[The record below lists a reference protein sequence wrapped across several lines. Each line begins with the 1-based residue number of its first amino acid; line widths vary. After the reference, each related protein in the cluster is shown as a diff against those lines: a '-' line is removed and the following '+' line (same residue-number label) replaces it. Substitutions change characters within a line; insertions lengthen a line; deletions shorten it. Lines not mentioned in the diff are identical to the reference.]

1 MGSPNALSFGSFH
14 FDAAAYRLF
23 AGDRPVQLSPK
34 LLDLL
39 RLLASRP
46 SQLVTKE
53 DILRELWPDV
63 AVTDNAITQAV
74 SELRHA
80 LGDNPAAPRF
90 VQTVPRRGYRFIAAV
105 EASPSRIVR
114 SAPSVQAATSRSS
127 AKRMIAVAD
136 FQNVTADAND
146 AWMAAGIAETVA
158 NDLRSFWDL
167 RVMDRR
173 SLAEDA
179 RCGSIEAAR
188 FCNLDFLVAG
198 SYQRSADRLRIT
210 ARVIEVATGE
220 AVAHAKADGSVSEV
234 FQLQDAIVRHLIRS
248 LPVTMASGTA
258 RRTGVRETSSL
269 DAYRALT
276 EGQLKLETLDPAQ
289 VPDAISDFERAIALD
304 PRYAQAYVGLA
315 QAQMWVFE
323 ASRARNRPDSG
334 ALRAAIAYGRQ
345 AIELDPG
352 LPEAHAALAFLLAG
366 AGRTSEALAAGRA
379 AVALEP
385 NEWRHRFRLGVAAWG
400 SERLACFDDVARLFP
415 EFGYAYFGSAMVH
428 VARRDLAAAEEILR
442 QGLAVRQRATGTA
455 DRFPAN
461 GLHWMLG
468 LIRLAEGDASAARA
482 EFDRELKSPGSRMY
496 GPEYAMDAYDGHGF
510 VCLAEHDFSGAETM
524 FRRALDMYPDHAR
537 SLIGLSAAHQRRGQ
551 RAAAKDAL
559 DHAWRALDELRDSG
573 RAAEASMATAF
584 AHVVAGRGGEA
595 VAALTALMADAP
607 PGFAGWTM
615 PIEPLLADLK
625 AQPAFRAVL
634 ARLAD
639 RAS

>member
-1 MGSPNALSFGSFH
+1 MDAPNAYSFGSFR

-34 LLDLL
+34 ILDLL
-39 RLLASRP
+39 RLLASKP

-74 SELRHA
+74 SELRQA
-80 LGDNPAAPRF
+80 LGDSATAPMF

-105 EASPSRIVR
+105 EKTPPVAPPRVSAVPATHASK
-114 SAPSVQAATSRSS
+114 Q
-127 AKRMIAVAD
+127 MIAVAD
-136 FQNVTADAND
+136 FENVTGNAGDG
-146 AWMAAGIAETVA
+146 WMVAGIAETVA
-158 NDLRSFWDL
+158 NDLRSFWDF

-173 SLAEDA
+173 SLPDTA

-188 FCNLDFLVAG
+188 ACGLDLLVAG
-198 SYQRSADRLRIT
+198 SYQRSGERLRIT
-210 ARVIEVATGE
+210 ARVIDVITGE
-220 AVAHAKADGSVSEV
+220 AVAHAKADGPVSDV
-234 FQLQDAIVRHLIRS
+234 FHLQDAIVRHLLRS
-248 LPVTMASGTA
+248 LPVTLAPVVT

-276 EGQLKLETLDPAQ
+276 EGHLKLETLDPAH
-289 VPDAISDFERAIALD
+289 VPDAVRDFERAIVLD

-315 QAQMWVFE
+315 QAHLWRFE
-323 ASRARNRPDSG
+323 ASRARNRPDSA
-334 ALRAAIAYGRQ
+334 ALRAGVAYGRR

-352 LPEAHAALAFLLAG
+352 LPEAHAALAFLLAS
-366 AGRTSEALAAGRA
+366 AGRTTEALDAGRI

-400 SERLACFDDVARLFP
+400 SERLACFDDVVRLFP

-428 VARRDLAAAEEILR
+428 VARRELGIAEEILR
-442 QGLAVRQRATGTA
+442 QGIAVRQRAATTA

-461 GLHWMLG
+461 GLHWLLG
-468 LIRLAEGDASAARA
+468 LIRLAEGDASGARA
-482 EFDRELKSPGSRMY
+482 EFDRELNVPGSRMY

-510 VCLAEHDFSGAETM
+510 VCLAAGDFTGAEAM
-524 FRRALDMYPDHAR
+524 FEKALRQYPDHAR
-537 SLIGLSAAHQRRGQ
+537 SIIGLSKAYAGRGRHDAAQSALE
-551 RAAAKDAL
+551 RAS
-559 DHAWRALDELRDSG
+559 RALDELRENG
-573 RAAEASMATAF
+573 RTAEAAMATAF
-584 AHVVAGRGGEA
+584 ARVVGGRSDEA
-595 VAALTALMADAP
+595 IAVLTTLLADSP
-607 PGFAGWTM
+607 PGFAGWTI
-615 PIEPLLADLK
+615 PIEPLLADLTS
-625 AQPAFRAVL
+625 QPSFRAIC